1 MRPWGANVLVKK
13 CASYTYGG
21 VMKHVFIINPV
32 AGNGKT
38 QEKLKETINFELRDK
53 EIDYEVYV
61 TKFKGDV
68 KNFIAN
74 KCKENVQTVFYACG
88 GDGTLHEVINAACKY
103 KNASIGV
110 IPLGSGNDFV
120 KNFNNYGNFSD
131 IISQIEG
138 EGIELD
144 LIKVNNVYAATV
156 LNIGLDADVAFN
168 MQKFK
173 KIPFIQGS
181 TRYYLSILYCLL
193 SKLGKY
199 IEVKTDINAFK
210 DSFLI
215 GVAANGQYY
224 GSGYKCA
231 PKAKI
236 NDGII
241 DLCFVKNISRLKILG
256 LIGSYKKGEHLE
268 NPKIN
273 KYITYI
279 KTEQANIKFNELTNV
294 CMDGEKYIF
303 DEINISAERCALK
316 FWLPKEVLVPRKEN
330 FVC

>member
-1 MRPWGANVLVKK
+1 MRPWGANVLVKE

>member
-1 MRPWGANVLVKK
+1 
-13 CASYTYGG
+13 
-21 VMKHVFIINPV
+21 MKHVFIINPV

>member
-1 MRPWGANVLVKK
+1 
-13 CASYTYGG
+13 
-21 VMKHVFIINPV
+21 MKHVFIINPV
-32 AGNGKT
+32 AGTGKI
-38 QEKLKETINFELRDK
+38 QEKLEKTIHLELDDK
-53 EIDYEVYV
+53 EVDYEVYI
-61 TKFKGDV
+61 TKFKGDIE
-68 KNFIAN
+68 NFIAS

-88 GDGTLHEVINAACKY
+88 GDGTLHEVINTAYKY
-103 KNASIGV
+103 KNASVGV
-110 IPLGSGNDFV
+110 IPLGSGNDFI
-120 KNFNNYGNFSD
+120 KNFNNYENFSD
-131 IISQIEG
+131 IALQTDG
-138 EGIELD
+138 ESIELD

-168 MQKFK
+168 MHKFK

-193 SKLGKY
+193 NKLGKY
-199 IEVKTDINAFK
+199 IEVKTDTNAFK

-231 PKAKI
+231 PKAML

-241 DLCFVKNISRLKILG
+241 DLCFVRNISRLKILG
-256 LIGSYKKGEHLE
+256 IIGSYKKGEHLE

-279 KTEQANIKFNELTNV
+279 KTEHANIKFNESTNV

-303 DEINISAERCALK
+303 DEINVSSEKCALK
-316 FWLPKEVLVPRKEN
+316 FWLPKGVFVPALKSHI
-330 FVC
+330 

>member
-1 MRPWGANVLVKK
+1 MR
-13 CASYTYGG
+13 
-21 VMKHVFIINPV
+21 HIFIINPV
-32 AGNGKT
+32 AGTGKA
-38 QEKLKETINFELRDK
+38 QEKLKETINFELKDNK
-53 EIDYEVYV
+53 IDYEIYI
-61 TKFKGDV
+61 TKFKGDIE
-68 KNFIAN
+68 NFIAN
-74 KCKENVQTVFYACG
+74 KCRENVQTVFYACG

-110 IPLGSGNDFV
+110 IPLGSGNDFI
-120 KNFNNYGNFSD
+120 KNFNNYENFSD
-131 IISQIEG
+131 IISQTEG
-138 EGIELD
+138 GSTELD

-168 MQKFK
+168 MHKFK

-181 TRYYLSILYCLL
+181 TRYYLSILYCLF
-193 SKLGKY
+193 SKLGKN
-199 IEVKTDINAFK
+199 IKIKADTTSFK
-210 DSFLI
+210 GSFLI

-241 DLCFVKNISRLKILG
+241 DLCFVKNISRFKILG

-273 KYITYI
+273 KYITYV
-279 KTEQANIKFNELTNV
+279 KTEQANIKFNEPTNV

-303 DEINISAERCALK
+303 DEINISTEKCALK
-316 FWLPKEVLVPRKEN
+316 FWLPKGVLVSQEES